1 MSEKN
6 KFNTSSNEVNKDKFL
21 QDRIVVSEERDP
33 EIDLSKGVMGKYS
46 FVNINYQMLKKVSQ
60 VGESEKWVILKL
72 FKKSKLAMFGLIVI
86 ATILILSLIIPFF
99 AKDPSIVNASEKDYH
114 RPPFS
119 DGAIFGTDYLGR
131 DVFSR
136 VWYGIRFSFGM
147 AAMVVLVDLIV
158 GYVLGILMGTYRW
171 VDRVGQFIIKILI
184 NVPTVIILVLLTLVL
199 RPSFWTIILGVTIT
213 GWIGMA
219 NQIRAQ
225 VIKTRQQ
232 DWVVAS
238 RTLGTS
244 NLVISFR
251 KLTPHLIPL
260 IVIQLVLSI
269 NSALVADL
277 TLSVLGLAIPNIAT
291 VGSLLMASQRFVLIY
306 PIEILFP
313 VLTITVILTSVQFI
327 GLGLQGA
334 VNGRV

>member
-1 MSEKN
+1 MSEEN
-6 KFNTSSNEVNKDKFL
+6 KKYQTINAESNNKMREDIKDVN
-21 QDRIVVSEERDP
+21 P
-33 EIDLSKGVMGKYS
+33 EIDLSKGVMGKFS
-46 FVNINYQMLKKVSQ
+46 FVNINYQMLKNASEIGKT
-60 VGESEKWVILKL
+60 EKWVLLKL
-72 FKKSKLAMFGLIVI
+72 FKKSKLAMVGTIIIFG
-86 ATILILSLIIPFF
+86 ILLLSLIIPLFS
-99 AKDPSIVNASEKDYH
+99 KDPTIVNADEQYYH

-131 DVFSR
+131 DVFAR

-158 GYVLGILMGTYRW
+158 GYVFGILMGTYRW
-171 VDRVGQFIIKILI
+171 VDRVGQFIIKVLV

-199 RPSFWTIILGVTIT
+199 RPSFWTIILGVTLT

-238 RTLGTS
+238 KTLGTS
-244 NLVISFR
+244 NMMISFK
-251 KLTPHLIPL
+251 KLTPHLVPL

-291 VGSLLMASQRFVLIY
+291 VGSLLMAAQKFVLIY

-313 VLTITVILTSVQFI
+313 VLTITIILTSVQFI
-327 GLGLQGA
+327 GLGLQSA
-334 VNGRV
+334 VNGRM